1 MALCGSSVTTKRHM
15 FSLQRIFG
23 KGDKFFDLL
32 EASAQEVNGSV
43 HALVKILQTPGPSIS
58 LEDFVLA
65 RRKDKRITEEISEEL
80 VKTFVTGLER
90 EDIEALSIALYKIT
104 KTTEK
109 FAERYKI
116 VATQLNGVEF
126 KRQTDLIITASDTL
140 VQMVKHLRKIPPL
153 EKIKDLNDR
162 LQHAEGEA
170 DKIMLELLKDLYNGK
185 HEPLKALIMHDLY
198 ELLEKVID
206 RCRDA
211 GNVVSHI
218 VLKNS

>member
-1 MALCGSSVTTKRHM
+1 M

-32 EASAQEVNGSV
+32 EASAEEVKGSV
-43 HALVKILQTPGPSIS
+43 HALENILDSGKSFS
-58 LEDFVLA
+58 LEDFALA
-65 RRKDKRITEEISEEL
+65 RRKDKRITEQISEEL

-109 FAERYKI
+109 FAERYLI
-116 VATQLNGVEF
+116 VAPQLNGVEF
-126 KRQTDLIITASDTL
+126 KRQTELIVKAADTL
-140 VQMVKHLRKIPPL
+140 VEMVKHLRKIPPL
-153 EKIKDLNDR
+153 ETIKALNDR
-162 LQHAEGEA
+162 LQYAEGEA
-170 DKIMLELLKDLYNGK
+170 DKIMIELLKDLYNGK
-185 HEPLKALIMHDLY
+185 HEPPKALIVHDLY

-211 GNVVSHI
+211 GNVVSQI

>member
-1 MALCGSSVTTKRHM
+1 M

-32 EASAQEVNGSV
+32 EASAEEVNVSV
-43 HALVKILQTPGPSIS
+43 HALVKILQMPASAIT
-58 LEDFVLA
+58 LDDFVLA
-65 RRKDKRITEEISEEL
+65 RRKDKRITEEISAEL
-80 VKTFVTGLER
+80 VTTFVTGLER

-116 VATQLNGVEF
+116 AAAQLSGIEF
-126 KRQTDLIITASDTL
+126 MRQGELMIKASDTL
-140 VQMVKHLRKIPPL
+140 VEMVKHLRKIPPL
-153 EKIKDLNDR
+153 EKIKILNDR
-162 LQHAEGEA
+162 LQQAEGDA
-170 DKIMLELLKDLYNGK
+170 DKIMIELLKELYSGK
-185 HEPLKALIMHDLY
+185 HEALKALIVHDLY

>member
-1 MALCGSSVTTKRHM
+1 M

-32 EASAQEVNGSV
+32 EASAEEVKGSV
-43 HALVKILQTPGPSIS
+43 QALVKIIQTPEPSIS
-58 LEDFVLA
+58 LEDFADA
-65 RRKDKRITEEISEEL
+65 RRKDKRITEEISEQL

-116 VATQLNGVEF
+116 VASQMDGAEF
-126 KRQTDLIITASDTL
+126 MRQTELIITASDTL
-140 VQMVKHLRKIPPL
+140 VLMVKHLRKIPPL
-153 EKIKDLNDR
+153 EKIKELNDR

-170 DKIMLELLKDLYNGK
+170 DKIMLELLKDLYHGK
-185 HEPLKALIMHDLY
+185 HEPLKALIVHDLY
-198 ELLEKVID
+198 ELLEKVVD

>member
-1 MALCGSSVTTKRHM
+1 M
-15 FSLQRIFG
+15 FSLQKIFG

-32 EASAQEVNGSV
+32 EASAEEVRGSV
-43 HALVKILQTPGPSIS
+43 HALVKVLEAPNPEAIS

-90 EDIEALSIALYKIT
+90 EDIETLSFALYRIT

-109 FAERYKI
+109 FAERYRIAAPQLQGIDFMKQ
-116 VATQLNGVEF
+116 TQLIVS
-126 KRQTDLIITASDTL
+126 ASDTL
-140 VQMVKHLRKIPPL
+140 VEMVKTLRKMPPL
-153 EKIKDLNDR
+153 EKIKDLNDK
-162 LQHAEGEA
+162 LQYAEGQA
-170 DKIMLELLKDLYNGK
+170 DKIMLELLKDLYNGG
-185 HEPLKALIMHDLY
+185 HNPLKALIVHDLY
-198 ELLEKVID
+198 ELLEKVVD

-211 GNVVSHI
+211 GNVISNI

>member
-1 MALCGSSVTTKRHM
+1 MALCSGSVTKKLLM

-32 EASAQEVNGSV
+32 EASAEEVKGSV
-43 HALVKILQTPGPSIS
+43 HALEKILDSGKSFS
-58 LEDFVLA
+58 LDDFALA

-109 FAERYKI
+109 FAERYMI
-116 VATQLNGVEF
+116 VASQLNGVEF
-126 KRQTDLIITASDTL
+126 KRQTELLIKAADTL
-140 VQMVKHLRKIPPL
+140 VEMVKHLRKIPPL
-153 EKIKDLNDR
+153 EKIKALNDR
-162 LQHAEGEA
+162 LQYAEGEA
-170 DKIMLELLKDLYNGK
+170 DKIMIELLKDLYNGK
-185 HEPLKALIMHDLY
+185 HEPLKALIVHDLY
-198 ELLEKVID
+198 ELLEKMID